1 MDLVIIDVS
10 LVPEKDVFLGQKVE
24 VLGNNCTPDAMAQIA
39 QTNAHEVLT
48 RLGDRFDRIYT

>member
-1 MDLVIIDVS
+1 
-10 LVPEKDVFLGQKVE
+10 VFLGQKVE